1 MWSQCDSFNE
11 DNIILQEG
19 PKAAPLETA
28 NVEALT
34 VDAAK
39 DKLIYKGARTSKRQ
53 KKPQQ

>member
-1 MWSQCDSFNE
+1 M
-11 DNIILQEG
+11 LQED

-28 NVEALT
+28 NVVALT
-34 VDAAK
+34 VDAAQ

>member
-1 MWSQCDSFNE
+1 M
-11 DNIILQEG
+11 LQED

-28 NVEALT
+28 NVAALT

-39 DKLIYKGARTSKRQ
+39 DELIYKGARTSKRQ